1 MKGGFVSVLDIMLEE
16 VNEYLSTILCYL
28 PGRLGR
34 FLRYRIYKRR
44 FKGCGEKVYIPET
57 VFFKGYEN
65 IELGEKIWFSPYNSV
80 FAESITDEAS
90 IKIGNNILFNRNVM
104 VNADVK
110 GEVMIEDNVIM
121 GPNVVIRASGH
132 RYENI
137 DLPIRKQ
144 GHHSGRI
151 IIKAGTWIGA
161 NAVILPNV
169 TVGKEAIVAAGA
181 VVTKDVNDFDIVG
194 GAPAKKIGSRLKN
207 QAEFQK
213 DSGGGKSN

>member
-1 MKGGFVSVLDIMLEE
+1 MSGRFVSLLNIMYGELQEYFSTVLRFI
-16 VNEYLSTILCYL
+16 

-44 FKGCGEKVYIPET
+44 FKGCGEEVYIPET
-57 VFFKGYEN
+57 VFFKGFEN
-65 IELGEKIWFSPYNSV
+65 IELGEKIWFSPYNSI
-80 FAESITDEAS
+80 FAESFTNEAG
-90 IKIGNNILFNRNVM
+90 IKIGNNVLFNRNVM

-110 GEVMIEDNVIM
+110 GEIMIEDNVIM

-137 DLPIRKQ
+137 HLPIREQ

-169 TVGKEAIVAAGA
+169 TVGKEAIVA
-181 VVTKDVNDFDIVG
+181 G
-194 GAPAKKIGSRLKN
+194 GAPAKKIGSRLEN
-207 QAEFQK
+207 QAEYKMIQGAERA
-213 DSGGGKSN
+213 SSTKSKPAHKSK